1 MGPPPPHGNFSPPAV
16 SSHAVTAHPVSTNS
30 EHALNLAEEG
40 GALRVTFGGEWRIQA
55 ALPDPADAVRELDAR
70 RPTRVVMDA
79 QALGAW
85 DSGLLLY
92 AGAMDR
98 AATDKGIPVDYTALP
113 PGLRRLLHLLAS
125 APERKEST
133 KDEVQTLLLE
143 RIGRVTLAARE
154 KVHNSVEYLGLILIA
169 FGRFLRGRATYRG
182 VDLLTAVQQAG
193 LEALGVVGLIN
204 VLLGMIL
211 AFVGAT
217 QLQQF
222 GATVYVADLVGIAM
236 VRDMSA
242 LMTGIVMA
250 GRSGA
255 SYAASIGTM
264 QTNQEID
271 ALTTL
276 GISPI
281 EYLVT
286 PRIVALVLMMPLLTL
301 YGDFIAMLGG
311 AFVGIALLDFTALSY
326 YQQTVGAVQ
335 LEHLLGGLLKAVTY
349 GFIVAATGTFQGIRA
364 ARSAAGVG
372 NAATSAVVAGI
383 VGIVAAAGV
392 YAVLFFFLG
401 W

>member
-1 MGPPPPHGNFSPPAV
+1 M
-16 SSHAVTAHPVSTNS
+16 TADSD
-30 EHALNLAEEG
+30 HALSLADDG
-40 GALRVTFGGEWRIQA
+40 GTLRVTFGGAWRIQA

-70 RPTRVVMDA
+70 RPTRVVMDTRG
-79 QALGAW
+79 LGAW

-98 AATDKGIPVDYTALP
+98 AATTRGIPVDYSALP
-113 PGLRRLLHLLAS
+113 SGLSRLLHLLAS
-125 APERKEST
+125 APERKETT

-154 KVHNSVEYLGLILIA
+154 KVHNSVEYLGLVLIA
-169 FGRFLRGRATYRG
+169 LGRFLRGRATYRR
-182 VDLLTAVQQAG
+182 VDLLNAVQQAG

-222 GATVYVADLVGIAM
+222 GATVYIADLVGIAM

-311 AFVGIALLDFTALSY
+311 AFVGVTLLDFTALSY

-372 NAATSAVVAGI
+372 NAATSAVVLGI

>member
-1 MGPPPPHGNFSPPAV
+1 MAGVIDSLPVPTSSTTAAPAHV
-16 SSHAVTAHPVSTNS
+16 LDLTDD
-30 EHALNLAEEG
+30 G
-40 GALRVTFGGEWRIQA
+40 GMLRVTFAGQWRLEA
-55 ALPDPADAVRELDAR
+55 ALPDPADAMRELEAR
-70 RPTRVVMDA
+70 QPTRVVMAAPD
-79 QALGAW
+79 LRAW

-98 AATDKGIPVDYTALP
+98 AATARGIPVDYAGLP
-113 PGLRRLLHLLAS
+113 AGLRRLLRLLAS
-125 APERKEST
+125 APERKEAIQA
-133 KDEVQTLLLE
+133 EVRTLLLE
-143 RIGRVTLAARE
+143 RIGRGTLAARE
-154 KVHNSVEYLGLILIA
+154 TIGNSVEFLGVVLIA
-169 FGRFLRGRATYRG
+169 MGRFFRGRATYRR
-182 VDLLTAVQQAG
+182 VDLVNAVQQAG
-193 LEALGVVGLIN
+193 IEALGVVGLIN

-217 QLQQF
+217 QLEMF
-222 GATVYVADLVGIAM
+222 GATVYTANLVGIAM

-242 LMTGIVMA
+242 LMTAIVMA

-286 PRIVALVLMMPLLTL
+286 PRIIALVLMMPLLTL
-301 YGDFIAMLGG
+301 YADFIAILGG
-311 AFVGIALLDFTALSY
+311 AFVGVALLDFTALGY
-326 YQQTVGAVQ
+326 YQQTISAVK
-335 LEHLLGGLLKAVTY
+335 LEHLLGGLLKALTY
-349 GFIVAATGTFQGIRA
+349 GFLVAATGTYQGIRA

-372 NAATSAVVAGI
+372 NAATTAVVLGI
-383 VGIVAAAGV
+383 VGIVAAAGI

>member
-1 MGPPPPHGNFSPPAV
+1 V
-16 SSHAVTAHPVSTNS
+16 
-30 EHALNLAEEG
+30 
-40 GALRVTFGGEWRIQA
+40 I
-55 ALPDPADAVRELDAR
+55 
-70 RPTRVVMDA
+70 
-79 QALGAW
+79 ALG
-85 DSGLLLY
+85 
-92 AGAMDR
+92 
-98 AATDKGIPVDYTALP
+98 
-113 PGLRRLLHLLAS
+113 
-125 APERKEST
+125 
-133 KDEVQTLLLE
+133 
-143 RIGRVTLAARE
+143 
-154 KVHNSVEYLGLILIA
+154 
-169 FGRFLRGRATYRG
+169 RFFRGRATYRG
-182 VDLLTAVQQAG
+182 VDLLNAVQQAG

-222 GATVYVADLVGIAM
+222 GATVYVANLVGIAM

-311 AFVGIALLDFTALSY
+311 AFVGVTLLDFTALGY

-372 NAATSAVVAGI
+372 NAATSAVVLGI
-383 VGIVAAAGV
+383 VGIVAAAGI

>member
-1 MGPPPPHGNFSPPAV
+1 M
-16 SSHAVTAHPVSTNS
+16 SSVPTHS
-30 EHALNLAEEG
+30 LRLADDG
-40 GALRVTFGGEWRIQA
+40 GTLRVTFGGEWQIQA

-70 RPTRVVMDA
+70 RPTRVLMDA

-98 AATDKGIPVDYTALP
+98 AATDKGIPVDYSALP

-125 APERKEST
+125 APERKETT

-169 FGRFLRGRATYRG
+169 LGRFLRGRATYRG
-182 VDLLTAVQQAG
+182 VDLLNAVQQAG

-311 AFVGIALLDFTALSY
+311 AFVGVTLLDFTALGY
-326 YQQTVGAVQ
+326 YQQTVGAVK
-335 LEHLLGGLLKAVTY
+335 LEHLLGGLFKAVTY

-372 NAATSAVVAGI
+372 NAATSAVVLGI

-392 YAVLFFFLG
+392 YAVLFFFVG